1 MLMLVSVLRV
11 EAGVVI
17 NEPKM
22 PVGSVGDALR
32 SESVLGQAAEE
43 ALGDAR
49 AFTEYEYPGSAEEQA
64 EKVTLAG
71 TPFSGHASKMTRVC
85 SDPSVEELK
94 VRKLSWNGAVLRC
107 SGYYGAGELEG
118 VMEEDADGVTVITL
132 QDALGREVVRRA
144 VGDGGVMADTY
155 TVSDAW
161 GNPLLGLQPEGAKY
175 LSDGDEWNMAHP
187 MIDGFAFVYRY
198 DRKLRRVS
206 SRVPGCVAELT
217 AYDTQ
222 GRVAYSRDGNVSA
235 VGMKRFY
242 LYDEYS
248 RLAASGVC
256 EDFTSEADWSAEH
269 EAQTLGRSAGEGGSA
284 GDYDWSS
291 VSLPVAAQV
300 TDVKYYDRYMPEHR
314 TSVGIAAPLGLVTAE
329 RTTEMEYGMP
339 GAAVWVTH
347 HYNAMGQEIQSVE
360 TRPEGDKVLWSGSYT
375 VGGLPVQ
382 SNSVV
387 TGAGRYHTLNVGTGY
402 DAFGRVREQ
411 KCVTNLGGGILL
423 ERNEYDAAG
432 RLAGTVTQGG
442 MGTEFGYDVRGVLT
456 ERKDSLLEMMYS
468 YATGDA
474 PSYAGRISGKKTR
487 VRNGKGYDVT
497 NSAYRYDAMGRL
509 VEATVKQGPSELPVK
524 PVFPPLEPATA
535 GALLLPADHS
545 EAFTYDLN
553 ANVLTIE
560 RKGRD
565 DAGKYRVVDDV
576 EMEYVGN
583 RMSVLRDAAADA
595 LLEGSMDMPQGVY
608 SGYDIRYDAAGRLT
622 RDVSRGISNVGY
634 TLTGM
639 PWMIGMMSGDCAEYG
654 YSSAGVKLWER
665 IYNGNVTTRRDY
677 LGPCEYVDG
686 RLARVNV
693 PQGYID
699 SLGVLHAYIRD
710 IQGNVA
716 GVYAAKAG
724 KKVLEQ
730 LNWYYAYGGLTADSR
745 GQEMNRYRHT
755 GKELVTDLGINSYDF
770 TARWQN
776 PMTGRFDVPDGMA
789 HVKPWNSPY
798 AFCGGD
804 PINYVDQ
811 TGNDYNVKFD
821 DENKTVTISAKYFAY
836 ESDVDAA
843 KGAASFWNG
852 QSNKFSFEY
861 NGTTYSVVFDL
872 SVEVVSEDVFL
883 NSLSEHPG
891 ISSNDKVN
899 LRNNVLRNVMN
910 AYTLDKKDQG
920 VNAFLTVDSMTPFE
934 ERGISRDNTGGTI
947 EGKQI
952 LVGSEFAYARDF
964 ETGMHEIGHTLGLG
978 HDKKGIMT
986 PSFND
991 FGRCKEIYDGH
1002 IKTII
1007 KNAITGKPIKQG
1019 ARSGRGY
1026 VL

>member
-1 MLMLVSVLRV
+1 
-11 EAGVVI
+11 
-17 NEPKM
+17 
-22 PVGSVGDALR
+22 
-32 SESVLGQAAEE
+32 
-43 ALGDAR
+43 
-49 AFTEYEYPGSAEEQA
+49 
-64 EKVTLAG
+64 
-71 TPFSGHASKMTRVC
+71 
-85 SDPSVEELK
+85 
-94 VRKLSWNGAVLRC
+94 
-107 SGYYGAGELEG
+107 
-118 VMEEDADGVTVITL
+118 
-132 QDALGREVVRRA
+132 
-144 VGDGGVMADTY
+144 
-155 TVSDAW
+155 
-161 GNPLLGLQPEGAKY
+161 
-175 LSDGDEWNMAHP
+175 
-187 MIDGFAFVYRY
+187 
-198 DRKLRRVS
+198 
-206 SRVPGCVAELT
+206 
-217 AYDTQ
+217 
-222 GRVAYSRDGNVSA
+222 
-235 VGMKRFY
+235 MKRFY
-242 LYDEYS
+242 LY
-248 RLAASGVC
+248 
-256 EDFTSEADWSAEH
+256 
-269 EAQTLGRSAGEGGSA
+269 EGM
-284 GDYDWSS
+284 
-291 VSLPVAAQV
+291 V
-300 TDVKYYDRYMPEHR
+300 
-314 TSVGIAAPLGLVTAE
+314 
-329 RTTEMEYGMP
+329 
-339 GAAVWVTH
+339 
-347 HYNAMGQEIQSVE
+347 
-360 TRPEGDKVLWSGSYT
+360 
-375 VGGLPVQ
+375 
-382 SNSVV
+382 
-387 TGAGRYHTLNVGTGY
+387 
-402 DAFGRVREQ
+402 
-411 KCVTNLGGGILL
+411 
-423 ERNEYDAAG
+423 
-432 RLAGTVTQGG
+432 
-442 MGTEFGYDVRGVLT
+442 
-456 ERKDSLLEMMYS
+456 
-468 YATGDA
+468 
-474 PSYAGRISGKKTR
+474 
-487 VRNGKGYDVT
+487 
-497 NSAYRYDAMGRL
+497 RL
-509 VEATVKQGPSELPVK
+509 VESTVKQGTREVAVK
-524 PVFPPLEPATA
+524 PVFPPLEPLKA

-565 DAGKYRVVDDV
+565 DAGRYRVVDDV

-583 RMSVLRDAAADA
+583 RLSVLRDAAADA

-716 GVYAAKAG
+716 GVYAARAG
-724 KKVLEQ
+724 KKSLEQ
-730 LNWYYAYGGLTADSR
+730 LNDYYAYGGLTADSR
-745 GQEMNRYRHT
+745 GQDRNRYKHT
-755 GKELVTDLGINSYDF
+755 GKELVTDLGLNSYDF
-770 TARWQN
+770 TARWQY
-776 PMTGRFDVPDGMA
+776 PMAGRFDMPDALA
-789 HVKPWNSPY
+789 HNKPWNSPY
-798 AFCGGD
+798 SFCGGD
-804 PINYVDQ
+804 PVNYVDQ

-934 ERGISRDNTGGTI
+934 ERGISGDNTGATI

-952 LVGSEFAYARDF
+952 LVGTELSYARDF

-978 HDKKGIMT
+978 HSRAGIMT
-986 PSFND
+986 PSFRD
-991 FGRCKEIYDGH
+991 WTRS
-1002 IKTII
+1002 KTTYKSDVKIML
-1007 KNAITGKPIKQG
+1007 KNAIKGVVPVYGGNK
-1019 ARSGRGY
+1019 AGRGF
-1026 VL
+1026 LINKR

>member
-1 MLMLVSVLRV
+1 M
-11 EAGVVI
+11 
-17 NEPKM
+17 
-22 PVGSVGDALR
+22 
-32 SESVLGQAAEE
+32 
-43 ALGDAR
+43 
-49 AFTEYEYPGSAEEQA
+49 
-64 EKVTLAG
+64 
-71 TPFSGHASKMTRVC
+71 
-85 SDPSVEELK
+85 
-94 VRKLSWNGAVLRC
+94 VR
-107 SGYYGAGELEG
+107 
-118 VMEEDADGVTVITL
+118 VMERCIT
-132 QDALGREVVRRA
+132 
-144 VGDGGVMADTY
+144 
-155 TVSDAW
+155 
-161 GNPLLGLQPEGAKY
+161 K
-175 LSDGDEWNMAHP
+175 
-187 MIDGFAFVYRY
+187 IDGYAFVYRY
-198 DRKLRRVS
+198 DSRLRCVS
-206 SRVPGCVAELT
+206 KRVPGCVAELT

-222 GRVAYSRDGNVSA
+222 GRVAYSRDGS
-235 VGMKRFY
+235 VGSMGRKRFY

-256 EDFTSEADWSAEH
+256 EDFTSESEWSAEH
-269 EAQTLGRSAGEGGSA
+269 EAQTLRRAAGEKGSA
-284 GDYDWSS
+284 GDYEWES
-291 VSLPVAAQV
+291 VTLPTAAQV
-300 TDVKYYDRYMPEHR
+300 TDVRYYDRYLPEQKMNI
-314 TSVGIAAPLGLVTAE
+314 GIAAPLGLVTAE
-329 RTTEMEYGMP
+329 RTMEMEYGMP

-375 VGGLPVQ
+375 VGGLPLQ
-382 SNSVV
+382 SNSMVS
-387 TGAGRYHTLNVGTGY
+387 GAGRYHTLNVGTGY
-402 DAFGRVREQ
+402 DAFGRVRGQ

-509 VEATVKQGPSELPVK
+509 VESTVKQGRSELPVK
-524 PVFPPLEPATA
+524 PVFPPLEPAKA

-804 PINYVDQ
+804 PVNFADP
-811 TGNDYNVKFD
+811 TGLNDFY
-821 DENKTVTISAKYFAY
+821 
-836 ESDVDAA
+836 
-843 KGAASFWNG
+843 
-852 QSNKFSFEY
+852 Y
-861 NGTTYSVVFDL
+861 NGGYIGSDGIDNGIIWVVPNETKDNRETVNKIVNFIEGNGDSKGMTWDEVYDKCLNTGADYKSIKEMKKNIKDDGWGGTLDKNNREYGGTYKKGDN
-872 SVEVVSEDVFL
+872 SVEVSPSPPGRVTDPSDASDTGIVIPGNGQKYHSHPSGTKTQGETNYGFIQEPSKSDMDNALRDGYQVRIVFGMKDRKMYIY
-883 NSLSEHPG
+883 NG
-891 ISSNDKVN
+891 
-899 LRNNVLRNVMN
+899 
-910 AYTLDKKDQG
+910 KDQG
-920 VNAFLTVDSMTPFE
+920 FINFKSL
-934 ERGISRDNTGGTI
+934 
-947 EGKQI
+947 
-952 LVGSEFAYARDF
+952 
-964 ETGMHEIGHTLGLG
+964 
-978 HDKKGIMT
+978 KK
-986 PSFND
+986 
-991 FGRCKEIYDGH
+991 R
-1002 IKTII
+1002 
-1007 KNAITGKPIKQG
+1007 
-1019 ARSGRGY
+1019 
-1026 VL
+1026 